1 VPGARRESGHPL
13 TVLGGR
19 RVQLGLLL
27 AHTILVQAATFVLR
41 PTATYQALNLSV
53 PAARLSVL
61 GVLALTAAGLAGA
74 AVAAGG
80 LHQTREEAHG

>member
-1 VPGARRESGHPL
+1 MDQLVEQADHVRRARLHD
-13 TVLGGR
+13 
-19 RVQLGLLL
+19 VQLGLLL